1 MDLSSILTTTATVI
15 QGVNDHVASIKDA
28 DKYCELLKAE
38 LSSTQKIL
46 AELDNLAKQD
56 NSSCDVC
63 RCVFDL
69 SDCTNLRLHRIPI
82 LQFDD

>member
-1 MDLSSILTTTATVI
+1 MDLSSILTTTVTVI
-15 QGVNDHVASIKDA
+15 QGVNDHVASIKDT

-63 RCVFDL
+63 RCVFDF
-69 SDCTNLRLHRIPI
+69 SGYTNLRLHRIPI